1 MSLLKIERLTIRFG
15 GLTAV
20 QQLDLDVPAGQ
31 IVSIIGPNGAG
42 KTTVFNVIT
51 GIYAPSEGRIFFD
64 GQPLDPPL
72 TRRAVVLALLVGV
85 CTGVLLALLALNV
98 ENLWQ
103 TVIRDNMPRQR
114 TVPFPWD
121 KAASDAWSYLGQ
133 RWERAGLIFALG
145 VVLGGAGMFVSWRRA
160 QRAPDAIA
168 HRGIART
175 FQNIR
180 LFPGMTVLENVLVGM
195 SRTLKTHPLLSALG
209 LPGTRREEREAER
222 QAAEYLAFVG
232 LAGRQNE
239 LARNLPYG
247 EQRRL
252 EIARALACQP
262 RLLLLDE
269 PAAGMNPN
277 ETAALMQLIRRI
289 RDRGITVVLIEHHM
303 PLVMNISDRIAVLDH
318 GVKIAEGTPAQVAHD
333 PKVIEAYLGKEE
345 VS

>member
-20 QQLDLDVPAGQ
+20 QQLDLEVPAGQ

-42 KTTVFNVIT
+42 KTTVFNAIT
-51 GIYAPSEGRIFFD
+51 GIYAPTEGRIFFD
-64 GQPLDPPL
+64 GQPLDPPVSL
-72 TRRAVVLALLVGV
+72 RAVLLALLVGV
-85 CTGVLLALLALNV
+85 CTGILLAGLALNV
-98 ENLWQ
+98 ENFWQ
-103 TVIRDNMPRQR
+103 TVIRDNMPSRQSE
-114 TVPFPWD
+114 PFPWD
-121 KAASDAWSYLGQ
+121 KAATDAWQYLLQ
-133 RWERAGLIFALG
+133 RQERAGLIFVLG
-145 VVLGGAGMFVSWRRA
+145 TLLGGAGMFVSWRRA
-160 QRAPDAIA
+160 QQAPDAIA

-180 LFPGMTVLENVLVGM
+180 LFQGMTVLENVLVGM
-195 SRTLKTHPLLSALG
+195 SRSLKTHPFLSALG
-209 LPGTRREEREAER
+209 LPRQRQEEREAER
-222 QAAEYLAFVG
+222 RAAEYLAFVG
-232 LAGRQNE
+232 LTGRQNE

-247 EQRRL
+247 DQRRL

-289 RDRGITVVLIEHHM
+289 RERGITVVLIEHHM
-303 PLVMNISDRIAVLDH
+303 QLVMNISDRIAVLDH
-318 GVKIAEGTPAQVAHD
+318 GVKIAEGTAAQVAHD